1 MSIFNVLNLVGG
13 LALFLFGMNFMGD
26 ALEKRAG
33 GTLQTVLSRITSNK
47 WKGLLLG
54 VAVTAVIQS
63 SSATTVMVV
72 GFVNSG
78 IMVLRQAINVIMGA
92 NIGTTV
98 TSWILS
104 LTGIE
109 SDNIF
114 VSLLKPSS
122 FTPVLALIGIILFM
136 FLKSNKSKDIGQIL
150 LGFAVLMFG
159 MEAMSDA
166 VAPLKDV
173 PEFQNILLMFSNP
186 VLGVIAGAVLTAII
200 QSSSASVGILQALS
214 STGQITFGSAIPI
227 IMGQNIGTCVTAL
240 ISSIGA
246 NKGAKRS
253 AVVHL
258 CFNIGGTI
266 IWLSVFELLN
276 LFVNFDFL
284 NDQIGAM
291 GIAVVHTIFN
301 VLCTLTFLPLTKQLE
316 KLACLIV
323 RDDHKD
329 QKFEVLDTR
338 LYATPAVALENCAKV
353 VNEMANEA
361 VSSIKDAFGLIM
373 KYDQAVAEKIK
384 ESEKTVD
391 KYEDK
396 IANYLLGL
404 SSLSISEKDSL
415 AISKYLHIIGDI
427 ERMSDHSVSLA
438 DSAREIREKKLTF
451 SDSAKAEI
459 KTMCSALI
467 EILDYTLKTVSDND
481 LISAAEIGPLEEVI
495 DELKNKLQKNHIKR
509 LQNNG
514 CTIEMGFILSDITTV
529 MERVSDHCNKI
540 ALCIIE
546 IQRES
551 LGLHQQSKYL
561 KKSNPLFQKKYEEY
575 YEKYMNA

>member
-136 FLKSNKSKDIGQIL
+136 FLKSSKSKDIGQIL

-159 MEAMSDA
+159 MESMSDA

-266 IWLSVFELLN
+266 IWLSVFEFVN

-284 NDQIGAM
+284 NDQIGVM

-301 VLCTLTFLPLTKQLE
+301 VLCTLTFLPFTKKLE

-438 DSAREIREKKLTF
+438 ESAREIREKKLTF